1 MRCLILVLLC
11 ISAFYAYSV
20 PGDTLRTFTLDGQ
33 PKYGIDGLEYD
44 PDDGNIWAAGNNY
57 GYGELGYC
65 YFCKFKND
73 ATHNIIQKWQEFQG
87 LILVRDIAYPFYYS
101 SQDAIAVL
109 EDGAYIANSGFLH
122 PMPVKMFNKNS
133 GEYLGMLPVY
143 PFDGGFVY
151 GLTVNY
157 DKKTLY
163 ATSDVVKYVERW
175 NGSSWEK
182 FADCDTSAMG
192 CAYAWGYIFVVH
204 ASPVFQIWV
213 IDATDGTLVDKITLW
228 NWDYYKVWG
237 LSRGRRDVVG
247 KNESLYVACEDT
259 VNYVIREIEVGDY
272 NTGIEITSVGNL
284 KAIFH

>member
-1 MRCLILVLLC
+1 LLV
-11 ISAFYAYSV
+11 Y
-20 PGDTLRTFTLDGQ
+20 
-33 PKYGIDGLEYD
+33 
-44 PDDGNIWAAGNNY
+44 
-57 GYGELGYC
+57 
-65 YFCKFKND
+65 
-73 ATHNIIQKWQEFQG
+73 
-87 LILVRDIAYPFYYS
+87 DIAYPFWYS

-109 EDGAYIANSGFLH
+109 ESISDIENSITNS
-122 PMPVKMFNKNS
+122 PMPVKMFNKTN
-133 GEYLGMLPVY
+133 GEYLGELSEY
-143 PFDGGFVY
+143 PFNGGFAY

-182 FADCDTSAMG
+182 FADCDIGAMG

-204 ASPVFQIWV
+204 ANPVFQIWV
-213 IDATDGTLVDKITLW
+213 ISATDGTLVDKITLW

-237 LSRGRRDVVG
+237 LSRGRRDIAG

-272 NTGIEITSVGNL
+272 NTDIETTSVGEI
-284 KAIFH
+284 KAIFR